1 MSFHTETEAI
11 SLHTKAPR
19 LAGLLTRDRSFYQTF
34 VKLAAAL
41 MLEQAV
47 ILSVNLADNI
57 MLGSYS
63 EYALAGVAAVNQIQF
78 VLQQIVYGVS
88 TGMVILGSQYWGQ
101 KRTGEIRK
109 LSAIGMRMSLLL
121 VIALFVAVSCFPR
134 QTLGI
139 FTPDEAI
146 ISEGVQY
153 LSIIR
158 FTYLFFGA
166 SAVLLGTM
174 RIVESVRIA
183 LGVSILSLVLN
194 CSINYILIFGH
205 FGAPELGVRGAAI
218 GTLTARIVECCVF
231 LWYVLVR
238 DKRISMKL
246 RDFLRTDR
254 TMLGDFLRVA
264 SPVLLTQ
271 ALWGLSNALQT
282 VILGHMSEVAIAAQS
297 ISSNIFQ
304 LLKVTSVGASS
315 AASIII
321 GKTIGEGRSMD
332 KLKEYCRTL
341 QVMFVCIGLVLGT
354 TLFFIRIPML
364 RIYNISEETRQLANA
379 YMLIQSVVL
388 VTMSYQMP
396 VNGGIIRGGG
406 DTRFIM
412 IVDLVSI
419 WIIVLP
425 LSFLAAFVWQLSP
438 VIVIMLLN
446 SDQVFK
452 CVPAFIRCNS
462 YKWVHRLTRD

>member
-1 MSFHTETEAI
+1 
-11 SLHTKAPR
+11 
-19 LAGLLTRDRSFYQTF
+19 
-34 VKLAAAL
+34 
-41 MLEQAV
+41 
-47 ILSVNLADNI
+47 
-57 MLGSYS
+57 
-63 EYALAGVAAVNQIQF
+63 
-78 VLQQIVYGVS
+78 
-88 TGMVILGSQYWGQ
+88 
-101 KRTGEIRK
+101 
-109 LSAIGMRMSLLL
+109 
-121 VIALFVAVSCFPR
+121 
-134 QTLGI
+134 
-139 FTPDEAI
+139 
-146 ISEGVQY
+146 
-153 LSIIR
+153 
-158 FTYLFFGA
+158 
-166 SAVLLGTM
+166 M

-183 LGVSILSLVLN
+183 LGVSVLSLGLN

-218 GTLTARIVECCVF
+218 GTLIARIVECCVF
-231 LWYVLVR
+231 LLYVLVR

-254 TMLGDFLRVA
+254 IMFGDFLRVA